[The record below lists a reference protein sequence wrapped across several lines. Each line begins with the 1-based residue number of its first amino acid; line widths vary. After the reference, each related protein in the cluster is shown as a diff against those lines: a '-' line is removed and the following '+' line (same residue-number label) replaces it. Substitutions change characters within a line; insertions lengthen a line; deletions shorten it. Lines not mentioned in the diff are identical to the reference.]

1 MILSG
6 ISVFIKAILFSIR
19 LFICIGL
26 RELTQLEDEIKRDF
40 GRIKN
45 LDEYKRMYTR
55 HIIIVSLLVNSGLKH
70 IEALLNGANSG
81 ANHPNLFGILIH
93 KYGEPTI
100 ERIISEKHQWF
111 ENKKDTS
118 NQKKTSKK

>member
-26 RELTQLEDEIKRDF
+26 RELTQLEDDIKRDF

-55 HIIIVSLLVNSGLKH
+55 HIIIVSLLVNPILKH
-70 IEALLNGANSG
+70 IEALLNGSNSG
-81 ANHPNLFGILIH
+81 ANHPNHFGILIH

-100 ERIISEKHQWF
+100 KLIISEKKA
-111 ENKKDTS
+111 NSRK
-118 NQKKTSKK
+118 

>member
-70 IEALLNGANSG
+70 IEALLNRANSG
-81 ANHPNLFGILIH
+81 ANHPNHFGILIH

-100 ERIISEKHQWF
+100 KLIISEKKLSL
-111 ENKKDTS
+111 ENKNNT
-118 NQKKTSKK
+118 NKKKKNK

>member
-1 MILSG
+1 
-6 ISVFIKAILFSIR
+6 
-19 LFICIGL
+19 
-26 RELTQLEDEIKRDF
+26 
-40 GRIKN
+40 
-45 LDEYKRMYTR
+45 MYTR

-81 ANHPNLFGILIH
+81 ANHPNHFGILIH

-100 ERIISEKHQWF
+100 ERIISEKHQWL